1 MKVTLMVQLAP
12 AARLAGQLLV
22 SPKLPVVPTFVNS
35 RTALPVFVSVTVCA
49 ADVVPTGWLEKVKF
63 VGDKNTTGARTP
75 LPFSGRV

>member
-22 SPKLPVVPTFVNS
+22 SPKLPVVPTLVNS

-49 ADVVPTGWLEKVKF
+49 ADVVPTF
-63 VGDKNTTGARTP
+63 
-75 LPFSGRV
+75 